1 MIMNTEEL
9 FALQHDYLMK
19 TYVPDRLLVR
29 GEGTKVWDSEGTE
42 FLDFTSGISVCNLG
56 HCHPAVTRA
65 IQAQAAQLVHVS
77 NLFANEMQPQLAK
90 VLSEGTFGGRV
101 FFCNSGAEANEGV
114 IKFARKWGS
123 SQGRHEIICMHGSF
137 HGRTLGTLAA
147 TDRPAYRKGFG
158 PGVEGFHFVD
168 FNDLLALDDAI
179 GDQTAAVLLEPI
191 QGEGGVRPA
200 DPDFIK
206 GARELCDKHGVL
218 LIFDEVQCGVG
229 RTGSLFACHH
239 YDVTPDAMSMAKAL
253 GNGFPIGAFA
263 VQRQWEDVLTPG
275 THATTFGGTPLACS
289 AALAVLEAMDDA
301 FLGEV
306 RQKAETFTDGLQA
319 IADKYDAVKSVRGVG
334 LLIGMVMEDTAAPLV
349 KGAGEK
355 GLLILSAGAD
365 VVRFLPPLTVSDAEI
380 EQALGIVDAVLGEL
394 S

>member
-1 MIMNTEEL
+1 MNTEQL
-9 FALQHDYLMK
+9 FALQHEYLLK
-19 TYVPDRLLVR
+19 TYVPNRLLVR
-29 GEGTKVWDSEGTE
+29 GQGARVWDSDGRE

-56 HCHPAVTRA
+56 HCHPTVTAA
-65 IQAQAAQLVHVS
+65 IQQQAAQLVHVS
-77 NLFANEMQPQLAK
+77 NLFANEKQPQLAK
-90 VLSEGTFGGRV
+90 AISDATFGGRV

-123 SQGRHEIICMHGSF
+123 AQGRHEIVCMNGSL

-147 TDRPAYRKGFG
+147 TDRPAYRQGFA
-158 PGVEGFHFVD
+158 PGVEGFHFVP

-200 DPDFIK
+200 TQEFIA

-218 LIFDEVQCGVG
+218 LIFDEVQCGMG
-229 RTGSLFACHH
+229 RTGSLFACQH
-239 YDVTPDAMSMAKAL
+239 YDVVPDAMSMAKAL

-275 THATTFGGTPLACS
+275 THATTFGGTPLACA
-289 AALAVLEAMDDA
+289 AALAVVETMDDD
-301 FLGEV
+301 FLANV
-306 RQKAETFTDGLQA
+306 RQSAEHFTAGLQSM
-319 IADKYDAVKSVRGVG
+319 ADKYPKIKEVRGVG
-334 LLIGMVMEDTAAPLV
+334 LLIGMLVDGTAAPV
-349 KGAGEK
+349 VNAAAEK

-365 VVRFLPPLTVSDAEI
+365 VVRFLPPLTATTAELDEALSIIDAAI
-380 EQALGIVDAVLGEL
+380 GGL